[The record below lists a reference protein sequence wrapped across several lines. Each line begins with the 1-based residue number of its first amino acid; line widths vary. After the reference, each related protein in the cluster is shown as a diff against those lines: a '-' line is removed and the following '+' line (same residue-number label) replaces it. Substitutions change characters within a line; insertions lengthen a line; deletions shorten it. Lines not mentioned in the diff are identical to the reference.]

1 MKFYNTI
8 VSYIIKK
15 RIHQIGFF
23 KKFPLEVQKDVFF
36 DLIDKGVNTEFGI
49 KNNFKKI
56 RSIIDFKQNVKIN
69 TYDSLKPYIDRM
81 RNGEQN
87 ILWNSEIKWFAQSS
101 GTTAGKSK
109 FIPVSKESIESC
121 HYKGGKDLMSI
132 YLNHFPDTKVLDGKS
147 MMIGGS
153 SSVNKF
159 STNSYYGDLSAII
172 IENLPIWFSIV
183 KTPSKEIALHPNWE
197 EKIDKMAKVV
207 IKENVTNLSGV
218 PSWNLI
224 LLRKVLKLTG
234 KKNISEVWPNLELY
248 IHGGVNFEPYRKQY
262 QELIPSKKMNYFETY
277 NASEGFFGV
286 QDLKDSNEMLLMLD
300 YGIFYEFLP
309 LEDVGTENP
318 KTLQLN
324 EVELDKNYALIIS
337 TNSGL
342 WRYMIGDTI
351 KFTNLNPFRI
361 KLSGR
366 TKYFINIFGEELI
379 EDNANEAL
387 KIACEKTNAIANEY
401 TIAPIFP
408 NLEGKGAH
416 EWAIEFEKEPKDKDF
431 FISILDNALKAVN
444 SDYEAKRFK
453 SMALQLPKIHFLKPK
468 TFYKWLKFKDKIGG
482 QNKIPKLTSD
492 RKTLEEIL
500 DINK

>member
-15 RIHQIGFF
+15 RIHQIDFF
-23 KKFPLEVQKDVFF
+23 KKYPLEVQKDVFF
-36 DLIDKGVNTEFGI
+36 DLIDRAKKTEWG
-49 KNNFKKI
+49 KVHKYKKI
-56 RSIIDFKQNVKIN
+56 KKIEDFKQKVSIQ
-69 TYDSLKPYIDRM
+69 TYETLKPFIDRM
-81 RNGEQN
+81 QKGEQN
-87 ILWNSEIKWFAQSS
+87 VLWNTKIKWFAKSS

-132 YLNHFPDTKVLDGKS
+132 YLNHFPNTKVLEGKS
-147 MMIGGS
+147 MIIGGS

-159 STNSYYGDLSAII
+159 STDTFYGDLSSII
-172 IENLPIWFSIV
+172 IENLPFWFSLV
-183 KTPSKEIALHPNWE
+183 KTPSKDIALHPNWE
-197 EKIDKMAKVV
+197 EKIDKMARVV
-207 IKENVTNLSGV
+207 VNENITNLSGV

-224 LLRKVLKLTG
+224 LLKKVLKISG

-248 IHGGVNFEPYRKQY
+248 IHGGVNFAPYKKQY
-262 QELIPSKKMNYFETY
+262 QELIPYNNMKYFETY

-286 QDLKDSNEMLLMLD
+286 QDLVDSNELLLMLD

-309 LEDVGTENP
+309 LEDINKNNP

-351 KFTNLNPFRI
+351 KFTSLFPFRI

-366 TKYFINIFGEELI
+366 TKYFINVFGEELI
-379 EDNANEAL
+379 EDNANNAL
-387 KIACEKTNAIANEY
+387 NIACQKTNSIYTEY
-401 TIAPIFP
+401 TIAPVFP
-408 NLEGKGAH
+408 DSEGKGTH
-416 EWAIEFEKEPKDKDF
+416 QWAIEFEKEPKDLES
-431 FISILDNALKAVN
+431 FISILDNALKAEN
-444 SDYEAKRFK
+444 SDYEAKRFND
-453 SMALQLPKIHFLKPK
+453 MALQMPIVTIVKPK
-468 TFYKWLKFKDKIGG
+468 TFYKWLKLKGKIGG
-482 QNKIPKLTSD
+482 QNKIPKLSSKRTI
-492 RKTLEEIL
+492 LEEIMK
-500 DINK
+500 I

>member
-36 DLIDKGVNTEFGI
+36 DLIDNGVNTEFGI

-224 LLRKVLKLTG
+224 LLRKK
-234 KKNISEVWPNLELY
+234 
-248 IHGGVNFEPYRKQY
+248 
-262 QELIPSKKMNYFETY
+262 
-277 NASEGFFGV
+277 
-286 QDLKDSNEMLLMLD
+286 
-300 YGIFYEFLP
+300 
-309 LEDVGTENP
+309 
-318 KTLQLN
+318 
-324 EVELDKNYALIIS
+324 
-337 TNSGL
+337 
-342 WRYMIGDTI
+342 
-351 KFTNLNPFRI
+351 
-361 KLSGR
+361 
-366 TKYFINIFGEELI
+366 
-379 EDNANEAL
+379 
-387 KIACEKTNAIANEY
+387 
-401 TIAPIFP
+401 
-408 NLEGKGAH
+408 
-416 EWAIEFEKEPKDKDF
+416 
-431 FISILDNALKAVN
+431 
-444 SDYEAKRFK
+444 
-453 SMALQLPKIHFLKPK
+453 
-468 TFYKWLKFKDKIGG
+468 
-482 QNKIPKLTSD
+482 
-492 RKTLEEIL
+492 
-500 DINK
+500 